1 MAKKILL
8 VDDNH
13 LSREINSSLLE
24 RSGYKTVSAAD
35 GNEGLKKLQEEKID
49 LIVLD
54 LIMPGLDGFEFLK
67 ICKKNPLMQNIP
79 VVVLTIRDSLQDID
93 KAKSLGAEVCLIKHK
108 MRPAALVESIKMI
121 LGE

>member
-8 VDDNH
+8 IDDNH
-13 LSREINSSLLE
+13 LTREINSSLLE
-24 RSGYKTVSAAD
+24 QSGYKTLAAGD
-35 GNEGLKKLQEEKID
+35 GREGFKKLQEEKID
-49 LIVLD
+49 LIILD

-67 ICKKNPLMQNIP
+67 LCKNNPLTQHIP
-79 VVVLTIRDSLQDID
+79 VVVLSMRDSPQDMA

-108 MRPAALVESIKMI
+108 MRTNALLESVRMI